1 MRFVMMDIDAVPIRI
16 GRINVKSWN
25 DFQSSHWFAA
35 IARLPFAP
43 ILAIFGIVMRL
54 HVAHT
59 RGQPVAW
66 KNAKMPLNY
75 VRLNADC
82 TLSLSLGELTG
93 SLEKRFDVLLTSV
106 LFTFDD
112 IARIKTKMRP
122 RLRMENTNERLEAY
136 DCWQTEINCEKWKL
150 INNFE
155 QIVFDSRWM

>member
-82 TLSLSLGELTG
+82 TLSLSRRVNRIAGKTIW
-93 SLEKRFDVLLTSV
+93 RF
-106 LFTFDD
+106 
-112 IARIKTKMRP
+112 
-122 RLRMENTNERLEAY
+122 TNERFIYFRWYCAY
-136 DCWQTEINCEKWKL
+136 KNENASTIADGKYERTIGSVRLLADRDRLWKMK
-150 INNFE
+150 I
-155 QIVFDSRWM
+155 D